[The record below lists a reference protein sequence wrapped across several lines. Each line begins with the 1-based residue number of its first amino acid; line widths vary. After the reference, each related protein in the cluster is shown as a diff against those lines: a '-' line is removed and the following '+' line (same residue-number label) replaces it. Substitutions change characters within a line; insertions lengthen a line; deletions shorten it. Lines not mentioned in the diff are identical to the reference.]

1 MIADG
6 LKRGE
11 VVIIPTDTV
20 YAVACDLYNKKSID
34 RLCKVVG
41 KKPEKANL
49 SILCRDLS
57 NLSEYTL
64 PIDNSLYKLMRRLL
78 PGPYTFILRASSKVP
93 KIFKNNKKTIGIRVP
108 DNLVVQSIL
117 SELDRPIVCASVHS
131 EDDISEY
138 ITEPEEIN
146 RHFGYKV
153 DLVVDG
159 GIGGLEGSTVLD
171 CSEGEIEILREGKG
185 AEAIWG

>member
-1 MIADG
+1 MIADAVQ
-6 LKRGE
+6 RGE
-11 VVIIPTDTV
+11 LIIIPTDTV
-20 YAVACDLYNKKSID
+20 YAVACDLYNKRSID

-64 PIDNSLYKLMRRLL
+64 PIDNSLYKLMRRVL

-93 KIFKNNKKTIGIRVP
+93 KIFKNNKRTIGIRIP

-117 SELDRPIVCASVHS
+117 EELNGPLVCASVHA
-131 EDDISEY
+131 EDEISEY
-138 ITEPEEIN
+138 LTDPEEID
-146 RHFGYKV
+146 RLMGYKV
-153 DLVVDG
+153 DMVLNG
-159 GIGGLEGSTVLD
+159 GAGGLEGSTVLD
-171 CSEGEIEILREGKG
+171 CSQGDIEVIREGKG
-185 AEAIWG
+185 ADQIYS